1 MRPID
6 TRYRHVT
13 APVAIGADTKLAL
26 HPLVNRLDDD
36 DPEVSVVGRAA
47 LGEFVELPTVAAE
60 AIALLGEGHSI
71 GAAEDEVE
79 RRHGA
84 RLDLAELAEAL
95 VDLGFVASID
105 GEPVAGP
112 AEPAEHLPW
121 LTRKHVAWLFSRPMG
136 VLWWAVV
143 LAAVVTWVRDPGTL
157 PAASD
162 FYWSPFVGL
171 VVLVNTAIFSVH
183 LSLHEL
189 MHLAAA
195 RSYQAPARISFATR
209 LHHLVV
215 QTDVTAVWAVPRRQR
230 FRVYLAGMYWDVA
243 VICACTVLATY
254 AGFAPGVT
262 HLLNAVALVVTFS
275 LFMQAHVYMRTDL
288 YYVLMEWLRCRNL
301 FQDSVDYVAHLG
313 RRLRG
318 KDSSDPTA
326 ELAARE
332 RRAVRL
338 YAVAMALGSVIAVG
352 VFAWYGLPILV
363 KGITL
368 AISGLSHGV
377 AGGSIAHAIDSAS
390 IVLVEGTLQ
399 VIFIVTFVRRHPRL
413 FRFSAQPAGGK
424 Q

>member
-1 MRPID
+1 M
-6 TRYRHVT
+6 T
-13 APVAIGADTKLAL
+13 APVTIGAGTTLVL

-36 DPEVSVVGRAA
+36 DPGVSVIGRAA

-60 AIALLGEGHSI
+60 AIALLGDGQSI
-71 GAAEDEVE
+71 GAAEAEVE
-79 RRHGA
+79 RRHSV
-84 RLDLAELAEAL
+84 RLDLAELVEAL
-95 VDLGFVASID
+95 VDLGFVASVD
-105 GEPVAGP
+105 GEATPGP
-112 AEPAEHLPW
+112 AEPAAHLPW
-121 LTRKHVAWLFSRPMG
+121 LTRKHVAWLFSKPVA

-143 LAAVVTWVRDPGTL
+143 LAAVITWVRDPGAL
-157 PAASD
+157 PAAAE

-183 LSLHEL
+183 LSVHEL

-230 FRVYLAGMYWDVA
+230 YRVYLAGMYWDAA
-243 VICACTVLATY
+243 VICACTVLASY

-262 HLLNAVALVVTFS
+262 HLLNAAALVVTFS

-301 FQDSVDYVAHLG
+301 FQDSVGYVRHLG
-313 RRLRG
+313 LRLRG
-318 KDSSDPTA
+318 KESADPTA
-326 ELAARE
+326 GFAARE

-338 YAVAMALGSVIAVG
+338 YAVAMALGSLIAVG
-352 VFAWYGLPILV
+352 LFTWYGLPIVV

-368 AISGLSHGV
+368 AIAGLSHGV
-377 AGGSIAHAIDSAS
+377 AGGSIAHAIDSTL

-413 FRFSAQPAGGK
+413 FRFSAQPTGGR